1 MTKHSKTLAVL
12 WASGWF
18 LVATVAGAQTP
29 AKRPDVKPLF
39 ENERVRVI
47 DVVWEPGAGT
57 APGKLPGDSTIGMVG
72 VVVQGGTMEH
82 VADNG
87 KKRRQQRRFG
97 DVLWVRG
104 NSRIAA
110 RRNVGPSRI
119 RVIQT
124 RLKKTTPTGAYQGP
138 VRGAKQVYENAHLIA
153 FDQTFAP
160 GSKSPMHGYG
170 PASLGDPEGRPAALD
185 RPHGIPRGDFS
196 PIGAVGVAPG
206 PAAGPGEHRSY
217 SGARHLSRAKIAGA
231 GAKIAKAARIDR
243 PQPVA

>member
-170 PASLGDPEGRPAALD
+170 PRVWVILKGGRLRSTDHTGYREEISLQSAQWVWLPAQQQALEN
-185 RPHGIPRGDFS
+185 
-196 PIGAVGVAPG
+196 IGPTPV
-206 PAAGPGEHRSY
+206 
-217 SGARHLSRAKIAGA
+217 RAISLELK
-231 GAKIAKAARIDR
+231 
-243 PQPVA
+243 

>member
-1 MTKHSKTLAVL
+1 MSKHSKALAVL

-29 AKRPDVKPLF
+29 AKRPGVKPLF

-87 KKRRQQRRFG
+87 EKQRRQRRSG
-97 DVLWVRG
+97 DVLWQRG
-104 NSRIAA
+104 NSRVAA
-110 RRNVGPSRI
+110 RRNVGSSRI
-119 RVIQT
+119 RVIQA
-124 RLKKTTPTGAYQGP
+124 RLKKTAPTGAYQGP
-138 VRGAKQVYENAHLIA
+138 VKGANEVYENAHLIA

-160 GSKSPMHGYG
+160 GSKSPMHGYAPRVWVILKG
-170 PASLGDPEGRPAALD
+170 GRLRSTDHTGYREEISLRPAQWVWLPAQQQTLEN
-185 RPHGIPRGDFS
+185 
-196 PIGAVGVAPG
+196 IGPTPV
-206 PAAGPGEHRSY
+206 
-217 SGARHLSRAKIAGA
+217 RAISLELK
-231 GAKIAKAARIDR
+231 
-243 PQPVA
+243 